1 MLYEDALQY
10 IYHLNKFG
18 SRSGLQRIK
27 HLLQLL
33 GNPHTNFNT
42 VHIAGTNGKGST
54 ASMINSILTESGY
67 KTGLFTSPYLER
79 FTERIRINNNEIPKE
94 EVAGLISK
102 ITYIIEEMISAGF
115 EKPTVFEIITAMGFD
130 FFFRE
135 KIDIGVIEVGL
146 GGRFDATNVITPLTS
161 VITPISFDH
170 TDILGE
176 TLGEIAYEKAGIIKN
191 GGITVT
197 APQDSEVN
205 EIIQKIC
212 MHRNNKLF
220 MVGKDI
226 TYKLKDYSLSSG
238 SVFDLKGMC
247 GEYKNLKIKLVGK
260 HQVSNAAAAV
270 GTVETLMMRGIKI
283 PKDAVIN
290 GLYKAYWPGR
300 LEMISESPRILI
312 DAAHNSAG
320 MEILSCV
327 LKNDL
332 EFENLILI
340 LGMLKDKN
348 YKAMI
353 EKVVPLADLVIATE
367 PESHRALKAGDLAG
381 EVLKYGVNCIIE
393 NDIEKAVEQA
403 LSISNHRDLLCF
415 TGSIYMIGRVR
426 SLILGR
432 VMR

>member
-1 MLYEDALQY
+1 M
-10 IYHLNKFG
+10 YHLNKFG
-18 SRSGLQRIK
+18 SKLGLWRIK

-33 GNPHTNFNT
+33 GNPHANFNT

-54 ASMINSILTESGY
+54 ASMINSILIESGY

-79 FTERIRINNNEIPKE
+79 FTERIRINNNEIPRK
-94 EVAGLISK
+94 EVAGFISRIK
-102 ITYIIEEMISAGF
+102 YITEEMISAGF

-130 FFFRE
+130 FFSRE

-191 GGITVT
+191 GGMTVT
-197 APQDSEVN
+197 APQNKEVN
-205 EIIQKIC
+205 EVIQKIC
-212 MHRNNKLF
+212 MDRNNKLF

-226 TYKLKDYSLSSG
+226 TYKIKDYSLSSG
-238 SVFDLKGMC
+238 SVFDLKGLC
-247 GEYKNLKIKLVGK
+247 GEYKNLKIKLAGR
-260 HQVSNAAAAV
+260 HQVVNAAVAV
-270 GTVETLMMRGIKI
+270 GTVETLMTRGIKI
-283 PKDAVIN
+283 PKDAVVN
-290 GLYKAYWPGR
+290 GLYKARWPGR
-300 LEMISESPRILI
+300 LEMISGTPRILI
-312 DAAHNSAG
+312 DAAHNPAG
-320 MEILSCV
+320 MDILNSV

-340 LGMLKDKN
+340 LGILKDKN

-353 EKVVPLADLVIATE
+353 EKIVPLADLVIATE
-367 PESHRALKAGDLAG
+367 PESHRALKAEDLAG
-381 EVLKYGVNCIIE
+381 EVLKYGINCIVE
-393 NDIEKAVEQA
+393 NDIEKAVERA
-403 LSISNHRDLLCF
+403 LSMSSSQDLLCF
-415 TGSIYMIGRVR
+415 TGSIYMIGKVR

-432 VMR
+432 VMH